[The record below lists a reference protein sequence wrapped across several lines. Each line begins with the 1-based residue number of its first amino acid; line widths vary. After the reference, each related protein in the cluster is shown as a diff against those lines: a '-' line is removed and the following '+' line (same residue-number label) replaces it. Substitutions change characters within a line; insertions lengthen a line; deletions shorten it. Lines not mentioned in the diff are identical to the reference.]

1 VSETTSNLLVVF
13 GSREFGKLLSFRFA
27 SGYHHVTLS
36 FGWAQGII
44 LQIGAST
51 SEARVASIFNQ
62 HTLDFISHSEA
73 QTRRL
78 GARLGELLEGGET
91 IALQG
96 ELGTGKTRWVQGV
109 GQGLH
114 VGQNVTSPTFTLVN
128 EYPGR
133 LTLYHVDLYR
143 INQAAEA
150 LAFGLEDYLY
160 RDGVCLIEWAER
172 AVEIF
177 PPDRLWITLH
187 YLDDT
192 KRRIVMQAAG
202 DRYQELLEDFK
213 RVAFGTRSR

>member
-1 VSETTSNLLVVF
+1 M
-13 GSREFGKLLSFRFA
+13 
-27 SGYHHVTLS
+27 
-36 FGWAQGII
+36 
-44 LQIGAST
+44 
-51 SEARVASIFNQ
+51 ASIFDQ

-109 GQGLH
+109 GLGLQ
-114 VGQNVTSPTFTLVN
+114 VRQNVTSPTFTLVN

-133 LTLYHVDLYR
+133 LILYHIDLYR

-160 RDGVCLIEWAER
+160 GDGVCLIEWAER
-172 AVEIF
+172 VAEIL
-177 PPDRLWITLH
+177 PPDRLWITFH

-192 KRRIVMQAAG
+192 KRRITMQAFG
-202 DRYQELLEDFK
+202 DRFQELLEQFK
-213 RVAFGTRSR
+213 RVAFGVRSGE

>member
-1 VSETTSNLLVVF
+1 
-13 GSREFGKLLSFRFA
+13 
-27 SGYHHVTLS
+27 
-36 FGWAQGII
+36 
-44 LQIGAST
+44 
-51 SEARVASIFNQ
+51 VASIFDQ

-78 GARLGELLEGGET
+78 GARLGELLQGGET

-143 INQAAEA
+143 INQATEA

-160 RDGVCLIEWAER
+160 GNGVCLIEWAER
-172 AVEIF
+172 AVEVL
-177 PPDRLWITLH
+177 PPDRLWIAFY

-192 KRRIVMQAAG
+192 KRRIVMRAAG
-202 DRYQELLEDFK
+202 DRYQKLIEDFK
-213 RVAFGTRSR
+213 HVAFGARNK